1 MKISVIIP
9 FYNSKK
15 WVSKCINS
23 VLQQTYKNYELILID
38 DMSTD
43 GTYNEILKFKDYDK
57 IKIIQNKSKRL
68 NSGTR
73 NVGICEA
80 TGDYIM
86 FIDGDDWLKDEYVLE
101 DIVKKLNG
109 EDIMYLGF
117 DMICA
122 DALVDTK
129 ILKINNKKEALN
141 NMFPAPWLRVAKTE
155 LYKDTLFPEG
165 TMYEDR
171 IQNTYISL
179 KAKTFTNL
187 GRTTHIWNRNN
198 ENSATF
204 NPRWG
209 MYRFEY
215 CGELYRLLQDV
226 TDEQDREF
234 IKNELKVYM
243 SSCNDMVDKI

>member
-1 MKISVIIP
+1 MKFSIIIP
-9 FYNSKK
+9 FYNSEK
-15 WVSKCINS
+15 WVSKCIDS
-23 VLQQTYKNYELILID
+23 VLNQTYKNYELILID
-38 DMSTD
+38 DLSTD
-43 GTYNEILKFKDYDK
+43 NTYTEMLKYIGFEKV
-57 IKIIQNKSKRL
+57 KIIKNKSKRL

-101 DIVKKLNG
+101 DIAKKLNG
-109 EDIMYLGF
+109 EDVIYLGF

-122 DALVDTK
+122 DALIDSRV
-129 ILKINNKKEALN
+129 LKIKNKKEALN
-141 NMFPAPWLRVAKTE
+141 NMFPAPWLRVAKTK

-171 IQNTYISL
+171 IQNTYMSL

-226 TDEQDREF
+226 TDEEDREF
-234 IKNELKVYM
+234 IKNELKIYM
-243 SSCNDMVDKI
+243 GSCNDMVNEL